1 MEETSFRVK
10 AYSKVELAMLYN
22 PEQCVTVAL
31 KKLSRWMQANPSL
44 VGELRKV
51 NYNKYRRSFTPKEV
65 DLIVRH
71 LGDL

>member
-31 KKLSRWMQANPSL
+31 KKLSRWMQANPTL
-44 VGELRKV
+44 VEELREV
-51 NYNKYRRSFTPKEV
+51 SYNKYRRSFTPKEV
-65 DLIVRH
+65 DLIIRH
-71 LGDL
+71 LGEP